1 MKPFITS
8 QSSYCLLVC
17 MLQSRKLNNKIN
29 AIHDRT
35 LRIAYC
41 DKHSTLQQLLE
52 KDNSFSIHHRNLQ
65 VLATEILKVNMNL
78 SLDLMNALFIKKK
91 QIHILYEEMTHF
103 LFDKCALYIT
113 EPNPCRF
120 WGRKFGN

>member
-1 MKPFITS
+1 MIQNRRATMKPFITS

-17 MLQSRKLNNKIN
+17 MLHSRKLNNKIN

-65 VLATEILKVNMNL
+65 VLATEMLKVNMNL
-78 SLDLMNALFIKKK
+78 SLDLMMLF
-91 QIHILYEEMTHF
+91 L
-103 LFDKCALYIT
+103 
-113 EPNPCRF
+113 
-120 WGRKFGN
+120 

>member
-1 MKPFITS
+1 MIQKRRATMKPFITS

-17 MLQSRKLNNKIN
+17 MLHSRKLNNKIN

-52 KDNSFSIHHRNLQ
+52 KDNSFSIYHRNLQ

-78 SLDLMNALFIKKK
+78 SLDLMNALFIKKNK
-91 QIHILYEEMTHF
+91 SIYST
-103 LFDKCALYIT
+103 K
-113 EPNPCRF
+113 
-120 WGRKFGN
+120 K